1 MAQWEIAAE
10 WCGKSVAT
18 NPLFWIPY
26 VDLAAS
32 YGWLGREAEAKT
44 AIAGL
49 HKLMPGFTVQDWA
62 SITWSDDPQFQRED
76 ARIVEGLRKAGLPEA
91 KATSK

>member
-1 MAQWEIAAE
+1 MAQWENAAE

-18 NPLFWIPY
+18 NPSFWIPY

-32 YGWLGREAEAKT
+32 YGWLGREPEAKT
-44 AIAGL
+44 AVAGL